1 MSSLVLYLICHFF
14 QDIPEGTE
22 LFTRYEVAL
31 DQDGM
36 KKALKVALELGHR
49 YTGKSRSE
57 FASQVRPYLK
67 MAAQFAD
74 QIDVDTI
81 LSFK

>member
-1 MSSLVLYLICHFF
+1 MTFSILNLILF
-14 QDIPEGTE
+14 QDTDAGTE

-49 YTGKSRSE
+49 YTGKSRKD
-57 FASQVRPYLK
+57 FANEVRPYLK

-81 LSFK
+81 LSF